1 MRLFKEDMRLFK
13 EDMWLFKENTT
24 KNIDSLSHIFYHVF
38 NVKKMRIDMN
48 NELQLYK
55 PNELIS
61 VISSMELNRT
71 ARHLFNYFLQY
82 AQRKIK
88 FENYQ
93 DDTFRVNISELNEL
107 ADITQKNYKLIDKA
121 LDNLMKAVTLTNDN
135 KHIIKLVPVTFVNV
149 DILKGEYVFR
159 LERLVIALLKQTDYF
174 TKLNLLEFN
183 PLKSKHSII
192 LFEHLKRYE
201 KLQNI
206 PEMSVDLLRE
216 ITDTTKKYKNFNDLQ
231 QKVLDVAVNEI
242 NAYTNYNVSYELIK
256 ARAKTRPKVSAV
268 QFYFSK
274 KVLEASKVQEAAGLE
289 PEEPL
294 WVQDAQNAQE
304 EITVDEAFGLFAELK
319 RVFSD
324 LTKEQYNRATYRY
337 TYKTLD
343 KFAENIAKYTKT
355 YTAKEF
361 WQWLADRTERLD
373 FYNERAMPFEMIDVL
388 QSFIANPQ
396 YKLQDQDGVQVR
408 ALVGAYGSLE
418 YKDYVPKLAELYNMC
433 FPKNTYN
440 PFEKMLERMQ

>member
-1 MRLFKEDMRLFK
+1 MD
-13 EDMWLFKENTT
+13 NG
-24 KNIDSLSHIFYHVF
+24 
-38 NVKKMRIDMN
+38 
-48 NELQLYK
+48 LQLYK

-71 ARHLFNYFLQY
+71 ARHLFNYFLQF

-107 ADITQKNYKLIDKA
+107 ADITQKDYKLLDKA

-135 KHIIKLVPVTFVNV
+135 KHIEKLVPVTYVKV
-149 DILKGEYVFR
+149 DILTGEYVFT
-159 LERLVIALLKQTDYF
+159 LQRLVIQLLKQTDYF

-201 KLQNI
+201 KLKNI
-206 PEMSVDLLRE
+206 PEMSVDLLRQ
-216 ITDTTKKYKNFNDLQ
+216 ITDTQKKYPNFKHLQ
-231 QKVLDVAVNEI
+231 QYVLDVAVSEI
-242 NAYTNYNVSYELIK
+242 NENTNYNVSYQVIK
-256 ARAKTRPKVSAV
+256 TKAKTRPKVCAV

-274 KVLEASKVQEAAGLE
+274 KLLEAPTPTLPKVQAAACLE

-294 WVQDAQNAQE
+294 WVQDAQSAQE
-304 EITVDEAFGLFAELK
+304 PQELTVDEAFGLFADFK
-319 RVFSD
+319 RVFTD
-324 LTKEQYNRATYRY
+324 LTKEQYNRATYKY
-337 TYKTLD
+337 TYKTLN

-355 YTAKEF
+355 YTSNEF
-361 WQWLADRTERLD
+361 EQWLADRTERLD
-373 FYNERAMPFEMIDVL
+373 FYQERAMPFEMIDVL
-388 QSFIANPQ
+388 QSFIANQ
-396 YKLQDQDGVQVR
+396 QFKLQDQDGVQVR
-408 ALVGAYGSLE
+408 ALVGAYGTIE
-418 YKDYVPKLAELYNMC
+418 YKDYVPQLADLYNMC

>member
-1 MRLFKEDMRLFK
+1 
-13 EDMWLFKENTT
+13 
-24 KNIDSLSHIFYHVF
+24 
-38 NVKKMRIDMN
+38 MN

-71 ARHLFNYFLQY
+71 ARHLFNYFLQH
-82 AQRKIK
+82 AQKKIK

-93 DDTFRVNISELNEL
+93 DDTFRVNINELNEL
-107 ADITQKNYKLIDKA
+107 AEIDQKNYKLIDKA

-149 DILKGEYVFR
+149 DILKGEYVFT
-159 LERLVIALLKQTDYF
+159 LQRLVIQLLKQTDYF

-201 KLQNI
+201 KLKNI
-206 PEMSVDLLRE
+206 PEMSVDLLRQ
-216 ITDTTKKYKNFNDLQ
+216 ITDTQKKYPNFKHLQ
-231 QKVLDVAVNEI
+231 QKVLDVAVSEI
-242 NAYTNYNVSYELIK
+242 NEFTNYNVSYELIK
-256 ARAKTRPKVSAV
+256 TKAKTRPKVSAV

-274 KVLEASKVQEAAGLE
+274 KVVLEAPKVQAAVLE

-294 WVQDAQNAQE
+294 VVQE
-304 EITVDEAFGLFAELK
+304 ELTVDEAFGLFAELK
-319 RVFSD
+319 RVFID
-324 LTKEQYNRATYRY
+324 LTREQFNRATYKY
-337 TYKTLD
+337 TYKTLN
-343 KFAENIAKYTKT
+343 KFAENVAKYTKT
-355 YTAKEF
+355 YTTKEF
-361 WQWLADRTERLD
+361 WQWLADRTEKLD
-373 FYNERAMPFEMIDVL
+373 FYQERAMPFEMIDVL
-388 QSFIANPQ
+388 NSFIANQ
-396 YKLQDQDGVQVR
+396 QFKLQDQDGVQVR

-433 FPKNTYN
+433 FPTNTYN
-440 PFEKMLERMQ
+440 PFQKMLERMQ

>member
-1 MRLFKEDMRLFK
+1 MD
-13 EDMWLFKENTT
+13 NG
-24 KNIDSLSHIFYHVF
+24 
-38 NVKKMRIDMN
+38 
-48 NELQLYK
+48 LQLYK
-55 PNELIS
+55 PNELVS

-71 ARHLFNYFLQY
+71 ARHLFNYFLQH
-82 AQRKIK
+82 AQKKIK

-93 DDTFRVNISELNEL
+93 SNTFRVNINELNEL
-107 ADITQKNYKLIDKA
+107 ADITQKDYKLLSKA
-121 LDNLMKAVTLTNDN
+121 LDNLMKVVTLTNDN
-135 KHIIKLVPVTFVNV
+135 KHIEKLVPVTYVKV
-149 DILKGEYVFR
+149 DILTGEYVFR
-159 LERLVIALLKQTDYF
+159 LEELVINLLRQTDYF

-201 KLQNI
+201 KLKNI

-216 ITDTTKKYKNFNDLQ
+216 ITDTQKKYPNFKHLQ

-242 NAYTNYNVSYELIK
+242 NEFTNYNVSYELIK
-256 ARAKTRPKVSAV
+256 ARAKTRPKVSAI

-274 KVLEASKVQEAAGLE
+274 KVEAYPTQKQEVQEAAVAVLE

-294 WVQDAQNAQE
+294 WVQEPQELQQE
-304 EITVDEAFGLFAELK
+304 ELTVDEAFGLFAELK
-319 RVFSD
+319 RVFTD
-324 LTKEQYNRATYRY
+324 LTKGQYNLATYKY
-337 TYKTLD
+337 TYKTLN
-343 KFAENIAKYTKT
+343 KFAENIAKYSKT
-355 YTAKEF
+355 YTSNEF

-388 QSFIANPQ
+388 QSFIANQQ

-408 ALVGAYGSLE
+408 ALVGAYGTLE
-418 YKDYVPKLAELYNMC
+418 YREYVPRLAELYNMC
-433 FPKNTYN
+433 FPQNTYN

>member
-1 MRLFKEDMRLFK
+1 
-13 EDMWLFKENTT
+13 
-24 KNIDSLSHIFYHVF
+24 
-38 NVKKMRIDMN
+38 MN

-61 VISSMELNRT
+61 VISTMELNRT

-82 AQRKIK
+82 AQKKIK

-93 DDTFRVNISELNEL
+93 SNTFRVNINELNEL
-107 ADITQKNYKLIDKA
+107 AEIDQKNYKLIDKA
-121 LDNLMKAVTLTNDN
+121 LDHLMKAVTLTNDN
-135 KHIIKLVPVTFVNV
+135 KRIEKLVPVTYVKV
-149 DILKGEYVFR
+149 DISSGEYVFR
-159 LERLVIALLKQTDYF
+159 LEELVIDLLRQTDYF

-201 KLQNI
+201 KLKNI

-216 ITDTTKKYKNFNDLQ
+216 ITDTTKKYPNFNNLQ

-242 NAYTNYNVSYELIK
+242 NEFTNYNVSYELIK

-274 KVLEASKVQEAAGLE
+274 KVLEAPTPKQEVQEAACLE

-294 WVQDAQNAQE
+294 WVQEAQGPQE
-304 EITVDEAFGLFAELK
+304 MTMEEAFGLYAELK
-319 RVFSD
+319 RVFTD
-324 LTKEQYNRATYRY
+324 LTKEQYNLATYKY

-343 KFAENIAKYTKT
+343 KFAENIAKYTKN
-355 YTAKEF
+355 YTTENF
-361 WQWLADRTERLD
+361 WQWLADRTANFD
-373 FYNERAMPFEMIDVL
+373 FYQERAMSFEMIDVL
-388 QSFIANPQ
+388 NSFIANNQ
-396 YKLQDQDGVQVR
+396 FKLQDQDGAQVR
-408 ALVGAYGSLE
+408 ALVGAYGTIE
-418 YKDYVPKLAELYNMC
+418 YKDYVPKLADMYNMC
-433 FPKNTYN
+433 FPQNTYN
-440 PFEKMLERMQ
+440 PFQKMLERMQ

>member
-1 MRLFKEDMRLFK
+1 MD
-13 EDMWLFKENTT
+13 NG
-24 KNIDSLSHIFYHVF
+24 
-38 NVKKMRIDMN
+38 
-48 NELQLYK
+48 LQLYK
-55 PNELIS
+55 PNELVS

-93 DDTFRVNISELNEL
+93 DDTFRVNINELNEL
-107 ADITQKNYKLIDKA
+107 AEVTQKNHKLLDKA

-149 DILKGEYVFR
+149 DISTGEYVFR

-201 KLQNI
+201 KLKNI

-274 KVLEASKVQEAAGLE
+274 KLLEAPKVQEAAVAVLE

-294 WVQDAQNAQE
+294 VVQEAQE
-304 EITVDEAFGLFAELK
+304 PQYAQEMTMEEAFGLFAELK
-319 RVFSD
+319 RVFTD
-324 LTKEQYNRATYRY
+324 LTKEQYNLATYKY
-337 TYKTLD
+337 TYKTLN

-355 YTAKEF
+355 YTTTEF
-361 WQWLADRTERLD
+361 WQWLADRTANFD
-373 FYNERAMPFEMIDVL
+373 FYQERAMSFEMIDVL
-388 QSFIANPQ
+388 NSFIANSQ
-396 YKLQDQDGVQVR
+396 YKLQDQDGAQVR

-433 FPKNTYN
+433 FPQNTYN
-440 PFEKMLERMQ
+440 PFQKMLERMQ